1 MDQKCSWIL
10 QCFLKI
16 KIING
21 CIVKSYSLRVNNKNT
36 VQLNEYLLSH
46 YNVAV
51 QSISRVQL
59 FATPLTAALQAPLSF
74 TISLSL
80 LRFMSI
86 VLMVPSD
93 HLTLLSPSP
102 LALNLSQHQGLFQ
115 WVGSSLQIAK
125 LLELQHQHQSFNEY
139 SGLIS
144 IRMDWFDHLAVEGT
158 LKSSPASQFESIH
171 SSVLSLRYGP
181 TLTSVHD
188 YWKNHSFDCTL
199 QCTKHI
205 LGSEGKHE

>member
-21 CIVKSYSLRVNNKNT
+21 CIVKSYSLRVNSKNT

-158 LKSSPASQFESIH
+158 LKSLLQHHNLKASILQCSAFVMVQLSHLYMTTGKITALTAH
-171 SSVLSLRYGP
+171 YNVLSTY
-181 TLTSVHD
+181 
-188 YWKNHSFDCTL
+188 
-199 QCTKHI
+199 
-205 LGSEGKHE
+205 